1 MPGKECLAM
10 QFDASHAATLFQR
23 HRILFHPR
31 VRGTIAVQGADAL
44 FEACTQ
50 HMPGAF
56 LPLGAYSY
64 ARSFFG
70 HVARIGRY
78 CSIGAD
84 VEVMGDSH
92 PVGWLSASPAF
103 YRRKRAAQ
111 WGSARQSFPDFNVYG
126 PPVDIGDDVWIGDG
140 ALLAHGVRLGT
151 GCVVA
156 ARAVVT
162 RDVPPYAIVGGTPA
176 RTIRHRF
183 DDVIVERLLAARWWD
198 WPLSAWDSTDTRDIP
213 AVLDRAAELAQ
224 TVPPMPEHRM
234 TLAQALA
241 QSGSG

>member
-1 MPGKECLAM
+1 MTL
-10 QFDASHAATLFQR
+10 FDATQAATLFQR

-31 VRGTIAVQGADAL
+31 PSGVVAVRGADAR

-78 CSIGAD
+78 CSIGAG
-84 VEVMGDSH
+84 VEVMGDAH
-92 PVGWLSASPAF
+92 PVDWLSASPAF

-111 WGSARQSFPDFNVYG
+111 WGSARTDFADFNPYG

-162 RDVPPYAIVGGTPA
+162 QDVPPYAIVGGTPA
-176 RTIRHRF
+176 RVIRRRF
-183 DDVIVERLLAARWWD
+183 DDATVDRLLAARWWD
-198 WPLSAWDSTDTRDIP
+198 WGLDAWDSTDPRDIP
-213 AVLDRAAELAQ
+213 AVLDHAAQLAE
-224 TVPPMPEHRM
+224 TVPRLPERRM
-234 TLAQALA
+234 TLAEALA
-241 QSGSG
+241 PEPPT

>member
-1 MPGKECLAM
+1 M
-10 QFDASHAATLFQR
+10 QFDATLAALLFER

-31 VRGTIAVQGADAL
+31 LRGSVAVQGADAR

-50 HMPGAF
+50 HLPGAF

-64 ARSFFG
+64 ARSHFG
-70 HVARIGRY
+70 DVARIGRY
-78 CSIGAD
+78 CSIGAG
-84 VEVMGDSH
+84 VEVMGDAH

-103 YRRKRAAQ
+103 YRRKRAAH
-111 WGSARQSFPDFNVYG
+111 WGSARTVFADFNPYG

-176 RTIRHRF
+176 RIIRYRF
-183 DDVIVERLLAARWWD
+183 DDATIERLLAARWWD
-198 WPLSAWDSTDTRDIP
+198 WPLAAWDNTDPRDIP
-213 AVLDRAAELAQ
+213 AILGRAAELAQ
-224 TVPPMPEHRM
+224 TAPPMPERRM
-234 TLAQALA
+234 TLAEALA
-241 QSGSG
+241 DSRPA